1 MSEQDN
7 KTTDTSLEDRRCPY
21 FPSLEEIATTRFEF
35 MFPKYDLLVPAD
47 QKKFQFP
54 QAYNP
59 QAQGVMPIQ
68 DQLEEMPEY
77 EIYSDQDIDK
87 TRISLA
93 KNIDDLI
100 LQNLQPGPVTD
111 VERRFSDRGGNN

>member
-7 KTTDTSLEDRRCPY
+7 ITTDTSLEDRRCPY

-35 MFPKYDLLVPAD
+35 MFPKYDLLVPTE

-59 QAQGVMPIQ
+59 QSQGVMPIQ
-68 DQLEEMPEY
+68 DQLEKMPEY
-77 EIYSDQDIDK
+77 EIYNLQDIDK
-87 TRISLA
+87 TRIALS

-111 VERRFSDRGGNN
+111 VDRRFGDRGGNN

>member
-35 MFPKYDLLVPAD
+35 MFPKYDMMVPD
-47 QKKFQFP
+47 KEKKFKFP

-59 QAQGVMPIQ
+59 QSQGVMPIQ
-68 DQLEEMPEY
+68 DHLEKMPEY
-77 EIYSDQDIDK
+77 DIYNLQDIDK
-87 TRISLA
+87 TRIALSE
-93 KNIDDLI
+93 NIEDLI
-100 LQNLQPGPVTD
+100 LQNLQPASVLDKKFGN
-111 VERRFSDRGGNN
+111 RGGNN